1 MRKLAKLKA
10 EIQAAGVDA
19 FMITRPENRR
29 YVSGFHGSAGTLVVT
44 QAQAYLLTDFRYIEQ
59 AQAQAPEFQVVRI
72 GEPGQDALR
81 DLLAADDISSLGFE
95 QDFVTYAEFE
105 HLQKRLTAE
114 LVPLSGVVEK
124 LRMVKT
130 EAEIAHMQQATR
142 IAEAAFEQV
151 LPEIKVGRTELE
163 IALDLEIAMRRLGA
177 DGLAF
182 SIIAASGPRSSLPHG
197 RPTERV
203 LQDGDFLTLDF
214 GAQSNGYC
222 SDMTR
227 TVVLGQPSE
236 KHLEIYNIV
245 LEAQLQAQAAV
256 RPGLQGKEVDQ
267 VARAIITAAGYGD
280 YFGHGLGHGVGLQVH
295 EGPRAGKTS
304 EDVLQPGM
312 VVTIE
317 PGIYIPDFGGV
328 RIEDMVLVTETG
340 HQNFN
345 SAAKELLIIA
355 H

>member
-1 MRKLAKLKA
+1 MSKLAKLRA
-10 EIQAAGVDA
+10 EIDTAGIQA

-29 YVSGFHGSAGTLVVT
+29 YISGFTGSAGTLVVT
-44 QAQAYLLTDFRYIEQ
+44 QTSAYLLTDFRYIEQ
-59 AQAQAPEFQVVRI
+59 AQAQAPAFQVVRI
-72 GEPGQDALR
+72 GEPGQDALH
-81 DLLAADDISSLGFE
+81 DLLVADGINSLGFE
-95 QDFVTYAEFE
+95 QDYVTYAEYE
-105 HLQKRLTAE
+105 RLKQRLTTE
-114 LVPLSGVVEK
+114 LVPQSGIVEK
-124 LRMVKT
+124 LRQVKT
-130 EAEIAHMQQATR
+130 EGEIAHMQRATQ
-142 IAEAAFEQV
+142 IAEAAFEQI

-177 DGLAF
+177 EGLAF

-197 RPTERV
+197 RATERV
-203 LQDGDFLTLDF
+203 LQAGDFLTLDF
-214 GAQSNGYC
+214 GAISGGYC

-236 KHLEIYNIV
+236 KQLEIYNIV
-245 LEAQLQAQAAV
+245 LQAQLQAQAAV

-267 VARAIITAAGYGD
+267 VARDIIAAAGYGD
-280 YFGHGLGHGVGLQVH
+280 FFGHGLGHGVGLQVH

-304 EDVLQPGM
+304 EDILQPGM

-345 SAAKELLIIA
+345 SSSKELIIIA
-355 H
+355 